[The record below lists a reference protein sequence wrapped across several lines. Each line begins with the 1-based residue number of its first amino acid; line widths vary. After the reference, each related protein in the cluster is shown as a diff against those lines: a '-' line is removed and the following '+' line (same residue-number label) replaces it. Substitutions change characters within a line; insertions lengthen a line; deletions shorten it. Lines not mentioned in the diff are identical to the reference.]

1 MLIEGTE
8 AAKNPETRMRGRS
21 DTGKRVIVRGK
32 FVKKCAFGA
41 SEEVV
46 EMVPG
51 MYVAARGR
59 RRIVGSDPRRS
70 VGATTARAFYE
81 RHDGAAWFVDV
92 DL

>member
-1 MLIEGTE
+1 M
-8 AAKNPETRMRGRS
+8 
-21 DTGKRVIVRGK
+21 
-32 FVKKCAFGA
+32 KKCAFGA
-41 SEEVV
+41 SEVVV

-51 MYVAARGR
+51 MYVAAR
-59 RRIVGSDPRRS
+59 VTETGSSSLVADP